1 MGSLIEAVKDTT
13 KRPLIIADCTEM
25 INQEVKGKSGLT
37 GIAVKGGFKAI
48 RGFSPDIVPKAL
60 DDLIDDFAVQV
71 EPFWQDCQNNGEDA
85 KSYFVRRKVDIANA
99 LLSITDGKAK
109 NSKHKVLVKA
119 YNALRGKAIEH
130 IGSAM
135 PRFSVIVKRH
145 AS

>member
-1 MGSLIEAVKDTT
+1 MGSLVEAVKDTA

-25 INQEVKGKSGLT
+25 INQEVKSKSGLT

-60 DDLIDDFAVQV
+60 NDLIDEFAVQV
-71 EPFWQDCQNNGEDA
+71 EPFWQDCQNNGEDTTR
-85 KSYFVRRKVDIANA
+85 YFVRRKDDIANA

-109 NSKHKVLVKA
+109 KSKHKVLVKA
-119 YNALRGKAIEH
+119 YNTLRGKAIDH
-130 IGSAM
+130 IGAAM
-135 PRFSVIVKRH
+135 PRFSEIVKKH